1 VSGRPLT
8 SCHGSVPRTKPH
20 SFGFR
25 PGIGLDKLGQLADEL
40 EAEGFAAKAERSH
53 DRARR
58 QRSRSRT

>member
-8 SCHGSVPRTKPH
+8 SCHGSVPH

-40 EAEGFAAKAERSH
+40 EAEGFAAKAERSL